1 MKMTIVPIVGVPGMI
16 AKKLKELEIKERIV
30 NIQKT
35 TLMKKARELM
45 LEKICDLQYKL
56 SVAIDVKTMT
66 VE

>member
-1 MKMTIVPIVGVPGMI
+1 MKMTIVSIVVSEPGMI

-45 LEKICDLQYKL
+45 LEKICDLQCKL
-56 SVAIDVKTMT
+56 SVAIDVKTQ
-66 VE
+66 